1 MRFILS
7 QKFAKNNP
15 GLLVW
20 GASNEELT
28 MMLDS
33 KVGAKN
39 GLRTRT
45 PSRVFCG
52 FQNNRSIVR
61 IVQTVTP
68 TRTTPF
74 TLEQLAHY
82 LDAYHARLAPLET
95 TNTYVDDTD
104 SSGGSARGGGYGLF
118 ITSGTQL
125 IMSTPLVSP
134 VTPNQGVRETGRS
147 C

>member
-1 MRFILS
+1 MSKKATEATILGKECEIYS
-7 QKFAKNNP
+7 FSEFAKNNP

-52 FQNNRSIVR
+52 F
-61 IVQTVTP
+61 
-68 TRTTPF
+68 
-74 TLEQLAHY
+74 
-82 LDAYHARLAPLET
+82 
-95 TNTYVDDTD
+95 
-104 SSGGSARGGGYGLF
+104 
-118 ITSGTQL
+118 
-125 IMSTPLVSP
+125 
-134 VTPNQGVRETGRS
+134 
-147 C
+147 